1 MFNIVN
7 SKDDKDK
14 TEVEGAA
21 DKTNAPKYNTKKY
34 KKKEYTPDQIKG
46 LLNGYVQVSQ
56 TKWPDIPISAHI
68 RYFKKD
74 GTFVRGG
81 FVTSHWLNKEGK
93 PFIHLAN
100 SFKKKSAGYAT
111 WPMAHESVSKIFKK
125 IDSKSGIE
133 MDVVRNKT
141 TEIVGQINKLVDV
154 VKEQKNR
161 LDSQEADLKKLY
173 LIVKRLA
180 AKK

>member
-1 MFNIVN
+1 MFNIVKN
-7 SKDDKDK
+7 KEEDKND
-14 TEVEGAA
+14 TGVTTSN
-21 DKTNAPKYNTKKY
+21 TNTPNNTKKY
-34 KKKEYTPDQIKG
+34 KKKEYTPDQIRG
-46 LLNGYVQVSQ
+46 LLNGYIQVSPN
-56 TKWPDIPISAHI
+56 KWSDIPVSSHI

-93 PFIHLAN
+93 SFIHLAN
-100 SFKKKSAGYAT
+100 SFKKKSTGYAT

-125 IDSKSGIE
+125 IDSKNGIE

-141 TEIVGQINKLVDV
+141 TEIIGQINKLVDV

-161 LDSQEADLKKLY
+161 LDSQEADLKKIY

-180 AKK
+180 ENK